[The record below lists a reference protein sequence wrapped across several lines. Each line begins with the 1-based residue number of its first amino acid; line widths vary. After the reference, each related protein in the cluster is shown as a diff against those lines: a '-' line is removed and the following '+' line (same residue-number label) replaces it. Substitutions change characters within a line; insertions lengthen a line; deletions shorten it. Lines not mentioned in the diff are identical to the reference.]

1 MKKKKWL
8 LIAAASLI
16 AVLALYLWL
25 RERPPEVPV
34 RIATLMGK
42 GLKLGNGVLPDPFGV
57 AVDEDDRIYFSDGT
71 SNSIHRINEDGSL
84 KTITSDLDMP
94 SAIAFRPDGS
104 LVVANTGAHTIVRV
118 NILTGRIDL
127 IAGAPGTSGDSNGA
141 ATDARF
147 NAPIGVAVAEDG
159 RIFVAD
165 TYNDRIREIG
175 ADGRVRTVAGSV
187 AGFRDGAAHDAQFD
201 TPCGLAIEPNGLF
214 LVADT
219 GNHRIRRVAPGG
231 QTTTVA
237 GTGEFSNRDG
247 APFDAA
253 FAEPMAIAIRR
264 DRRVF
269 VADAA
274 SSSLRIF
281 TEASEAAPASVV
293 TLAGGYPAGLSDGE
307 LSKAKLNR
315 PAALAFNSDDAL
327 IVADG
332 GNGFIRALTPQGLKI
347 GFQAPAEAAI
357 LTAREIREAV
367 SPRWPFDPPL
377 QRRDVAGTFGEI
389 RGEILPD
396 HDAWFH
402 NGFDIPGA
410 YGETARAIFSE
421 RVTQPLAVE
430 GAGTGRE
437 RLRLP
442 LIGYIH
448 LRIGRDQNDQPL
460 GNYPNGAITFR
471 RDAGG
476 QVTGVRVRRGAR
488 FNAGD
493 PIGTLNQMNHV
504 HLIAGPAGSEINA
517 LVALQFPGL
526 VDSVPPTIEG
536 VMIAN
541 ERNEMLFDSTMRQK
555 TPAPVAVSSKLRIFV
570 RAYDQVDGNPR
581 YRRLGV
587 HGVGYQLANAR
598 GLPGALKPDR
608 YTILFER
615 LPFDPR
621 SVAMIYAEGS
631 QSGYEGATVFSYI
644 ATNVLR
650 NGEARE
656 EFLDTASLAP
666 GDYVLQVFVMDYFG
680 NETRR
685 DVPIA
690 VVRE

>member
-1 MKKKKWL
+1 MAKLRAMILIRTLTNKLTAKKLL
-8 LIAAASLI
+8 LIAAAVLV
-16 AVLALYLWL
+16 ALALYLWL
-25 RERPPEVPV
+25 RDVPPEMPV
-34 RIATLMGK
+34 RVATLAGP
-42 GLKLGNGVLPDPFGV
+42 GLKLHNGVLPDLFGV
-57 AVDEDDRIYFSDGT
+57 AVDGDDRVYFSNGT
-71 SNSIHRINEDGSL
+71 TGSIHRINENGSV

-94 SAIAFRPDGS
+94 SAIAFAPDGS
-104 LVVANTGAHTIVRV
+104 LVVANTGAHIIVRV
-118 NILTGRIDL
+118 DVETGRVDL
-127 IAGAPGTSGDSNGA
+127 IAGAAGESGDGDGQA
-141 ATDARF
+141 GDARF
-147 NAPIGVAVAEDG
+147 NAPIGVAVADDG

-165 TYNDRIREIG
+165 TYNDRIREITR
-175 ADGRVRTVAGSV
+175 DRRVRTIAGSV
-187 AGFRDGAAHDAQFD
+187 AGFRDGSAYDAQFD
-201 TPCGLAIEPNGLF
+201 TPCGIAVEPGGTL

-231 QTTTVA
+231 QTTTIA
-237 GTGEFSNRDG
+237 GTGEFANRDG

-253 FAEPMAIAIRR
+253 FAEPTALAIRR

-274 SSSLRIF
+274 SSSLRVL
-281 TEASEAAPASVV
+281 TEASGETPASVS
-293 TLAGGYPAGLSDGE
+293 TLAGGYPNGLGGGLADGE
-307 LSKAKLNR
+307 LSKTKLNR

-327 IVADG
+327 VVADN
-332 GNGFIRALTPQGLKI
+332 GNGLIRALAPRDVKI

-357 LTAREIREAV
+357 LAAREIRQAV
-367 SPRWPFDPPL
+367 PPRWPFDPPL

-410 YGETARAIFSE
+410 YGETARAVFGE

-471 RDAGG
+471 RDLQGAA
-476 QVTGVRVRRGAR
+476 TGVRVRRGTR

-493 PIGTLNQMNHV
+493 PIGTLNRLNHV
-504 HLIAGPAGSEINA
+504 HLIAGHAGSEINA

-526 VDSVPPTIEG
+526 ADSVPPTIEG

-541 ERNEMLFDSTMRQK
+541 ERNEMLFDSSARRK
-555 TPAPVAVSSKLRIFV
+555 TSPFVTVSGKLRVYV

-598 GLPGALKPDR
+598 GLQGEPKPER
-608 YTILFER
+608 YNILFER
-615 LPFDPR
+615 LPLDPR
-621 SVAMIYAEGS
+621 AVAMVYAEGS
-631 QSGYEGATVFSYI
+631 QSGYEGPTVFNYI

-650 NGEARE
+650 NGE
-656 EFLDTASLAP
+656 
-666 GDYVLQVFVMDYFG
+666 
-680 NETRR
+680 
-685 DVPIA
+685 
-690 VVRE
+690 